1 MQNWKSKI
9 LLFMSSQAVTLFGS
23 SLVQFAIV
31 WYITLKTSSGI
42 WVSALTICSF
52 VPQFIISF
60 FAGVW
65 ADRYSKKLLIIFSD
79 AIIAISTLVLVLLLP
94 HISNDNTV
102 FIALLIASVI
112 RSLGAGIQT
121 PAVSSVIPLFVPE
134 EHLMKFNGIN
144 ATVQSVVQFAAPAAA
159 GAILSFSTLPSTLL
173 IDIATATVGIGIL
186 SALAIPKQ
194 TVINT
199 DSSESVFQE
208 MIKGMKY
215 AFSNSYLRKLLIFF
229 GIFIFLSV
237 PAGFLATLFVSREY
251 NSSYAY
257 MSIVEIVG
265 FAGMAASGLLIG
277 IWGGFKKQIFT
288 LITGIIA
295 FGILGIGMGIIDNFI
310 VYLILMVIYGVA
322 LTMVQTSIMTIIQ
335 QKSDVSMIGRVF
347 GFQNAMF
354 SGCLPIGMAVF
365 GPLADIMPLRLLMII
380 TGIFMLLMAGLI
392 RIDKVMLI
400 D

>member
-159 GAILSFSTLPSTLL
+159 GAILSFSTLPLL
-173 IDIATATVGIGIL
+173 
-186 SALAIPKQ
+186 
-194 TVINT
+194 
-199 DSSESVFQE
+199 F
-208 MIKGMKY
+208 
-215 AFSNSYLRKLLIFF
+215 
-229 GIFIFLSV
+229 
-237 PAGFLATLFVSREY
+237 
-251 NSSYAY
+251 
-257 MSIVEIVG
+257 
-265 FAGMAASGLLIG
+265 
-277 IWGGFKKQIFT
+277 
-288 LITGIIA
+288 
-295 FGILGIGMGIIDNFI
+295 
-310 VYLILMVIYGVA
+310 
-322 LTMVQTSIMTIIQ
+322 
-335 QKSDVSMIGRVF
+335 
-347 GFQNAMF
+347 
-354 SGCLPIGMAVF
+354 
-365 GPLADIMPLRLLMII
+365 
-380 TGIFMLLMAGLI
+380 
-392 RIDKVMLI
+392 
-400 D
+400 